1 MVFDLKLLVALVFI
15 ILSFATIFAV
25 KTRINIITTL
35 IITHLVLI
43 LFLSLTI
50 TNYDSFKEV
59 VLTLIAYLMGVLFLI
74 TNYKESPRKT
84 RVAAIKQIVPY
95 FKIISSIIIVIMI
108 FLGSFYLAKTS
119 LLATQ
124 KSTESALAASLQ
136 NNNLAQNF
144 DATSYKKNRLK
155 KKLNEN
161 FLLKRSSDVILI
173 IVALSSA
180 LLLLNTK
187 IYNKNHDL

>member
-1 MVFDLKLLVALVFI
+1 
-15 ILSFATIFAV
+15 
-25 KTRINIITTL
+25 
-35 IITHLVLI
+35 
-43 LFLSLTI
+43 
-50 TNYDSFKEV
+50 
-59 VLTLIAYLMGVLFLI
+59 
-74 TNYKESPRKT
+74 
-84 RVAAIKQIVPY
+84 
-95 FKIISSIIIVIMI
+95 MI